1 MFDSKIKVPKYDS
14 DAFDNVEYEL
24 QMSYT
29 LETDRRVMS
38 FYDAMWGMEVTGGID
53 QFEPLTIVNVSPTG
67 LAKRGGMRI
76 GDEITQINDVPALE
90 LTFNEA
96 LQLFRRSSRYV
107 RVYVRGDDDEP
118 GEEDWT
124 CDCWFKPRKPW
135 RRDFTPIQWTFPWN
149 DRRKPVYKESNCFM
163 VPSKMEEKIRARR
176 AATSA
181 VHKKE
186 EAAPHTR
193 SLTPTPRPK
202 NQPGPNLLESVLRPR
217 GPPPRD

>member
-96 LQLFRRSSRYV
+96 LQIFRRSSRYV
-107 RVYVRGDDDEP
+107 RVYVRG
-118 GEEDWT
+118 
-124 CDCWFKPRKPW
+124 
-135 RRDFTPIQWTFPWN
+135 
-149 DRRKPVYKESNCFM
+149 
-163 VPSKMEEKIRARR
+163 
-176 AATSA
+176 
-181 VHKKE
+181 
-186 EAAPHTR
+186 
-193 SLTPTPRPK
+193 
-202 NQPGPNLLESVLRPR
+202 
-217 GPPPRD
+217 